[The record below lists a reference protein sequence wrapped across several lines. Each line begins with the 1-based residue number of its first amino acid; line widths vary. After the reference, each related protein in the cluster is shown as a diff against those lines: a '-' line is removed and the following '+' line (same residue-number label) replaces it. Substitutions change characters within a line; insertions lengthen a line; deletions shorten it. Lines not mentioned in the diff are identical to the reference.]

1 MHTPSSLW
9 HPGTLTRERETYKT
23 NRRVLVDTS
32 LHNSK
37 SIAPAFRRQSDKHS
51 NVSFYRVDICDQQDV
66 AMDSGVKLAPTFRF
80 FRDQKQV
87 GEYVGSSPAE
97 LEVSLRA
104 RSAGRANMQ
113 AQQRVAFVQR
123 KLAAFVANDKQ

>member
-1 MHTPSSLW
+1 
-9 HPGTLTRERETYKT
+9 
-23 NRRVLVDTS
+23 
-32 LHNSK
+32 
-37 SIAPAFRRQSDKHS
+37 
-51 NVSFYRVDICDQQDV
+51 
-66 AMDSGVKLAPTFRF
+66 MDSGVKLAPTFRF